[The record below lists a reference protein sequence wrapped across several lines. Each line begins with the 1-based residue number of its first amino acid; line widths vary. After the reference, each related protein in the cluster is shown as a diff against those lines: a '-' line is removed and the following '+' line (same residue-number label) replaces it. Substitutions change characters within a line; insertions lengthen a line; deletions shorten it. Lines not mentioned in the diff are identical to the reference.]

1 MLSADDVKKTLDMA
15 VTKTG
20 GTKVHVRHRP
30 RLLSDNGPCYLSHER
45 KDYLDKRGITH
56 YPWSTL
62 SPTDAGKD
70 RTVPSINQE
79 RHQFTEL
86 LYTGSIG
93 KKDCGLRGIV

>member
-1 MLSADDVKKTLDMA
+1 MDDYSRYILSWKLFGTMLSADDVKKTLDMA

-56 YPWSTL
+56 IPVEHPLTH
-62 SPTDAGKD
+62 
-70 RTVPSINQE
+70 RRRE
-79 RHQFTEL
+79 R
-86 LYTGSIG
+86 
-93 KKDCGLRGIV
+93 